1 MSIETVSV
9 HTRAKISPEQ
19 AANVNMGIGWAQ
31 KAMADAEADE
41 EMKGRI
47 YEELL
52 TISKEHQDGEY
63 VGYDASIN
71 IVPVKTVELIS

>member
-1 MSIETVSV
+1 M
-9 HTRAKISPEQ
+9 A
-19 AANVNMGIGWAQ
+19 IGWAQ

-47 YEELL
+47 YEESL

-63 VGYDASIN
+63 VVNDAPIN
-71 IVPVKTVELIS
+71 VVPANTVELIS

>member
-1 MSIETVSV
+1 M
-9 HTRAKISPEQ
+9 A
-19 AANVNMGIGWAQ
+19 IGCGQ
-31 KAMADAEADE
+31 KAMTDAEADE

-47 YEELL
+47 YEESL

-71 IVPVKTVELIS
+71 VAPAKTVELIS

>member
-1 MSIETVSV
+1 M
-9 HTRAKISPEQ
+9 A
-19 AANVNMGIGWAQ
+19 IGWAQ
-31 KAMADAEADE
+31 KAMADTEANE

-47 YEELL
+47 YKGLL

-71 IVPVKTVELIS
+71 VVPAKTVELIS

>member
-1 MSIETVSV
+1 M
-9 HTRAKISPEQ
+9 A
-19 AANVNMGIGWAQ
+19 IGWAQ

-47 YEELL
+47 YEESL
-52 TISKEHQDGEY
+52 TISKEHQDGKY

-71 IVPVKTVELIS
+71 VVPANTVELIS

>member
-1 MSIETVSV
+1 MAI
-9 HTRAKISPEQ
+9 R
-19 AANVNMGIGWAQ
+19 WAQ

-47 YEELL
+47 YEESL

-63 VGYDASIN
+63 VGCDASIN
-71 IVPVKTVELIS
+71 VVPAKTLELIS

>member
-1 MSIETVSV
+1 M
-9 HTRAKISPEQ
+9 A
-19 AANVNMGIGWAQ
+19 IGWAQ

-47 YEELL
+47 YEESL
-52 TISKEHQDGEY
+52 TISKEHQSGEY

-71 IVPVKTVELIS
+71 VVPAKTVELIS

>member
-1 MSIETVSV
+1 
-9 HTRAKISPEQ
+9 
-19 AANVNMGIGWAQ
+19 
-31 KAMADAEADE
+31 MADAEADE

-52 TISKEHQDGEY
+52 TISKEYQDGEY

-71 IVPVKTVELIS
+71 IVPAKTVELIS

>member
-1 MSIETVSV
+1 
-9 HTRAKISPEQ
+9 
-19 AANVNMGIGWAQ
+19 
-31 KAMADAEADE
+31 MAVAEADE

-47 YEELL
+47 SEELL

-71 IVPVKTVELIS
+71 IVPAKTVELIS

>member
-1 MSIETVSV
+1 M
-9 HTRAKISPEQ
+9 A
-19 AANVNMGIGWAQ
+19 IGWAQ
-31 KAMADAEADE
+31 KAMAYAEADE

-52 TISKEHQDGEY
+52 TISKEHQDGQY

-71 IVPVKTVELIS
+71 IVPAKTVELIS

>member
-1 MSIETVSV
+1 VSIETVRV

-19 AANVNMGIGWAQ
+19 DANVNMAIGWAQ

-47 YEELL
+47 YEESL

-71 IVPVKTVELIS
+71 IVPAKTVELIS

>member
-1 MSIETVSV
+1 
-9 HTRAKISPEQ
+9 
-19 AANVNMGIGWAQ
+19 
-31 KAMADAEADE
+31 MADAEADE

-47 YEELL
+47 YEESF

-71 IVPVKTVELIS
+71 VAPAKTVELIS

>member
-1 MSIETVSV
+1 MSIETVGEN
-9 HTRAKISPEQ
+9 TRSEISPERD
-19 AANVNMGIGWAQ
+19 ANINMAIGRAQ

-47 YEELL
+47 YEESL

-63 VGYDASIN
+63 VGCDASIN
-71 IVPVKTVELIS
+71 VVPAKTLELIS

>member
-1 MSIETVSV
+1 M
-9 HTRAKISPEQ
+9 A
-19 AANVNMGIGWAQ
+19 IGWAQ

-47 YEELL
+47 SEELL

-71 IVPVKTVELIS
+71 IVPAKTVELIS

>member
-1 MSIETVSV
+1 MSIETIRV
-9 HTRAKISPEQ
+9 HIRAKISPEQ
-19 AANVNMGIGWAQ
+19 DANVNMAIGWAQ

-52 TISKEHQDGEY
+52 TISKGHQDGEY
-63 VGYDASIN
+63 VDYDASIN
-71 IVPVKTVELIS
+71 VVPAKTVELIN

>member
-1 MSIETVSV
+1 M
-9 HTRAKISPEQ
+9 A
-19 AANVNMGIGWAQ
+19 IGWAQ

-47 YEELL
+47 SEELL
-52 TISKEHQDGEY
+52 TISKEYQDGEY

-71 IVPVKTVELIS
+71 IVPAKTVELIS